1 MKGRAKTTRVKERAP
16 LMNRATMKKAYIETK
31 RPMGVYRIRCTQH
44 ASAYLGVGIDL
55 TARINRHKA
64 ELKFGTHQNR
74 ELQAAW
80 NLAGEA
86 AFAFEVL
93 DLLEHQEEPHTNPAE
108 ELPVLLE
115 MWIRK
120 LEQEGYSI
128 VTLQA

>member
-1 MKGRAKTTRVKERAP
+1 
-16 LMNRATMKKAYIETK
+16 
-31 RPMGVYRIRCTQH
+31 MGVYRIKFTPH
-44 ASAYLGVGIDL
+44 DIAYIGFGIDL

-93 DLLEHQEEPHTNPAE
+93 DLLDHQEDAQTNPAE

-128 VTLQA
+128 VALQA

>member
-1 MKGRAKTTRVKERAP
+1 
-16 LMNRATMKKAYIETK
+16 
-31 RPMGVYRIRCTQH
+31 MGVYRIKSTQNDI
-44 ASAYLGVGIDL
+44 AYIGISIDL
-55 TARINRHKA
+55 IARINRHKA

-80 NLAGEA
+80 NLAGET
-86 AFAFEVL
+86 AFTFEVL
-93 DLLEHQEEPHTNPAE
+93 DLLEHQEDAKINPAE

-120 LEQEGYSI
+120 LEQQGYST

>member
-1 MKGRAKTTRVKERAP
+1 
-16 LMNRATMKKAYIETK
+16 
-31 RPMGVYRIRCTQH
+31 MGVYLIKSTQRDI
-44 ASAYLGVGIDL
+44 AYIGFSIDL

-74 ELQAAW
+74 ALQASW

-93 DLLEHQEEPHTNPAE
+93 DLLEHQEDPQTNPAE

-115 MWIRK
+115 MWIPK
-120 LEQEGYSI
+120 LEKEGYSI

>member
-1 MKGRAKTTRVKERAP
+1 
-16 LMNRATMKKAYIETK
+16 MKKAYREAK
-31 RPMGVYRIRCTQH
+31 RPMGVYRIKSTQH
-44 ASAYLGVGIDL
+44 DIAYIGVSINL

-64 ELKFGTHQNR
+64 ELKFGTHRNR

-80 NLAGEA
+80 NLAGET
-86 AFAFEVL
+86 AFDFEVL
-93 DLLEHQEEPHTNPAE
+93 DLLEHQEDARTNPTD